1 MKILI
6 TSDLYYPTIN
16 GVATFSRNLAK
27 GLADRGHEV
36 VVIAPSQRGKKHD
49 EVDGNYLI
57 KRTTA
62 VPFPFYQNLK
72 VSLSPNREVKRII
85 EDFNPDVIHIQ
96 LMLTLGA
103 ATMRYGNKFGIPIVS
118 TNHAMPENLIDNL
131 KLLAP
136 FSRPISYMLQAYGT
150 RFHSKADFVTLPT
163 QAAIDM
169 YSAYEKMT
177 IPMKAISNG
186 IDLQRFQPGS
196 PAIDLYR
203 KFDLD
208 PDRPIVSYVGR
219 IDGEKHLSVLVR
231 AFDIVRR
238 EVPEAQLLL
247 VGDGVDVANLKVLIN
262 ELELTEAVRFTGRV
276 SDEDITEL
284 HRVGTVFCMP
294 SPAELQS
301 IATLEAMSSGQPV
314 VAVDAGALKELCQD
328 GRNGY
333 LCPKDD
339 DQAIANGLIKILTD
353 ADLRQK
359 FSEQSLVIARTHDLN
374 TSLDAFEEIY
384 RDLTNA

>member
-333 LCPKDD
+333 LC
-339 DQAIANGLIKILTD
+339 
-353 ADLRQK
+353 
-359 FSEQSLVIARTHDLN
+359 
-374 TSLDAFEEIY
+374 
-384 RDLTNA
+384 